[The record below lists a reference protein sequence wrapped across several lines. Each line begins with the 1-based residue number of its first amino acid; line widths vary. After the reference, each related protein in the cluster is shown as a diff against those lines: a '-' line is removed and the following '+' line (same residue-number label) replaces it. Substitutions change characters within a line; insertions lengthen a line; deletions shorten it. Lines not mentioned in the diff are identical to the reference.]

1 MTLAFDTSILIAIEK
16 GDKNIIS
23 KVEELSKIH
32 KLCPQLP
39 FISYYEFLKGL
50 KMRMPK
56 KYKELL
62 EFINQFNVLETTKN
76 TAEILADLKINY
88 DKSGL
93 ILPLA
98 DLLIASQ
105 VIENHLVLVTKDK
118 DFERIKELKKVVL

>member
-32 KLCPQLP
+32 KLYPQLP

-88 DKSGL
+88 DKLGL
-93 ILPLA
+93 VLPLA

-105 VIENHLVLVTKDK
+105 AIENHLVLVTKDK
-118 DFERIKELKKVVL
+118 DFEKIKELKKVVL